1 MTKFKL
7 ITKGL
12 LGASAISL
20 FAATNAFAGG
30 TAAGTNVQNTF
41 TLDYQVSGTDQPTI
55 DNTGSPTEFTVDRL
69 VDLTVASSGDT
80 SVAPGALDQELVFT
94 VTNNGNDEQA
104 YSFVLVNETGDIF
117 NTGGFNI
124 TYYLD
129 NGTGGVCDATDL
141 AGTANTYTP
150 GSGLASIDI
159 LADGVFCV
167 VVDGDIPTEASPG
180 VPLVDTNTSLISLL
194 ADTLEP
200 GSPGVAGTVVI
211 ADAGVNTL
219 TGPAENVLADG
230 TGSTAADLNFEGDH
244 SASGTYIVASAD
256 LTAAKAVSIFTQDGS
271 GCTTIPGTPG
281 AGDQYSVPGACVEYV
296 ITVENTGATAAAT
309 SIAITDVLPDDLTFV
324 NATPSGFTGGTFA
337 QPSPGDDCGVPSGN
351 CTVSLTAATLPATST
366 GTVTIRALVK

>member
-1 MTKFKL
+1 MTKLKT

-20 FAATNAFAGG
+20 FAATNAFAAG
-30 TAAGTNVQNTF
+30 TAAGTNVENTF
-41 TLDYQVSGTDQPTI
+41 TLNYNVSGTPQTQI

-141 AGTANTYTP
+141 AGTPNPYTP

-167 VVDGDIPTEASPG
+167 VVDGDIPTESAPS

-200 GSPGVAGTVVI
+200 GAPGVAGTVVI

-230 TGSTAADLNFEGDH
+230 TGSTAADLDFQGDH
-244 SASGTYIVASAD
+244 SASGSYIVASAD

-271 GCTTIPGTPG
+271 GCSVFPG
-281 AGDQYSVPGACVEYV
+281 APGGGDQYSVPGACVEYV
-296 ITVENTGATAAAT
+296 ITVENTGASASAT
-309 SIAITDVLPDDLTFV
+309 GIVIADILPDSLTFI
-324 NATPSGFTGGTFA
+324 NATPSGFGGGTFN
-337 QPSPGDDCGVPSGN
+337 QPTPSTSCDG
-351 CTVSLTAATLPATST
+351 TAGTCEVELDGATLGAGVT
-366 GTVTIRALVK
+366 GTITIRALIK